1 MAKQTE
7 PRLARNA
14 INKKVG
20 GAKKEDSGEGN
31 TRLVDFHSVC
41 PYDDRLLVG
50 SILAMRTPPNV
61 SDTAF

>member
-1 MAKQTE
+1 MAKQAE
-7 PRLARNA
+7 PGLARNA

-41 PYDDRLLVG
+41 PYDDRL
-50 SILAMRTPPNV
+50 
-61 SDTAF
+61 